1 MSGGGGEEAAAGV
14 HCFLWVFL
22 TLLIG
27 ALIREIGKRI
37 GIPYT
42 PTILVIGLVWG
53 LVAEWVGE
61 VGKAAIYVSEIY
73 PVTVT

>member
-1 MSGGGGEEAAAGV
+1 MSEEEDAAPGV

-22 TLLIG
+22 TLVLG
-27 ALIREIGKRI
+27 AIIRELGKRI

-53 LVAEWVGE
+53 LVAEWIGE
-61 VGKAAIYVSEIY
+61 VGEAAIYVSEIY
-73 PVTVT
+73 PVIST